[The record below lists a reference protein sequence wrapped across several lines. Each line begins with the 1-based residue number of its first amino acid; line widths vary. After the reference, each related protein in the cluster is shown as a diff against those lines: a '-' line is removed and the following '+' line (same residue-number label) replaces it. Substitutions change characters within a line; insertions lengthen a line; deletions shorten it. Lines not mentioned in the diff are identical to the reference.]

1 MSIVVVQESGMDF
14 PLDDTKTFFIEK
26 STFVNKLNGF
36 QLCEYVTI
44 DNNSRVNM
52 VEAKTSFA
60 KPTNTQDFEEDIQEI
75 VDKYS
80 DSLQIFNA
88 LLLRHPLESS
98 VAQMTGVN
106 LRNADYLLVFVVKS
120 LPLDGLPP
128 IMNALKSRMKSVL
141 KLWNIPD
148 TFVKVFNED
157 KARAFGIIR

>member
-26 STFVNKLNGF
+26 STFVNKLKGF
-36 QLCEYVTI
+36 QLCEYVTL
-44 DNNSRVNM
+44 DNNSKVIM

-60 KPTNTQDFEEDIQEI
+60 KPTNKQDFEEDIQEI

-106 LRNADYLLVFVVKS
+106 LRNANYLLVFVVKS
-120 LPLDGLPP
+120 LPLNGLPP
-128 IMNALKSRMKSVL
+128 IIDALKSRMKSVL
-141 KLWNIPD
+141 KLWNISD
-148 TFVKVFNED
+148 SFVKVFNED